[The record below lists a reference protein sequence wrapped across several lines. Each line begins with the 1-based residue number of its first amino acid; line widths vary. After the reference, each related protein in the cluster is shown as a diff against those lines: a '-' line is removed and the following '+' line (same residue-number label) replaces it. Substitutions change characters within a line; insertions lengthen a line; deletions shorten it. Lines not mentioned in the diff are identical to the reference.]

1 MANHS
6 RAQPQN
12 VFDFEAVV
20 DSWPSPAQITI
31 KGILAIK
38 GRKIRVTLYR
48 YDDKGK
54 EGLPDRHFVRINTN
68 QRLTLCWGD
77 SFRILEGIHG
87 DVVLQGRVLMPN
99 AGAIKLKGI
108 KRRLELLRGFSGDA
122 KGMVLAST
130 RFGGV
135 KGRTE
140 KELTE
145 FASLPREELL
155 KLSRQLEEEG
165 KIRILSF
172 SPLFLLSQESI
183 DFLCRRILAHLSEFH
198 EKHPE
203 EFGLSPAKIQ
213 RRFGLPRRVLALVL
227 KHLDRTGQIIQD
239 EESVALGD
247 FLAHPFPEEEALLR
261 EMEEMSIE
269 GELRLVS
276 LAELQRRFG
285 LSKKKLNRMLSFL
298 VERRKIVLG
307 KDGFFLHSQWLDDII
322 QRIRS
327 LEKKELSV
335 SDFKQMTGLTRKY
348 AIPLLEL
355 LDEMGITRR
364 RGPTREIIRNRD
376 EKKAFP
382 KP

>member
-1 MANHS
+1 MANYS
-6 RAQPQN
+6 RAQPKN
-12 VFDFEAVV
+12 VSDFEAVV
-20 DSWPSPAQITI
+20 DSWPSLAQSTI
-31 KGILAIK
+31 KGILLIK

-48 YDDKGK
+48 YDEKG
-54 EGLPDRHFVRINTN
+54 EEDLPDKHFVRINTN
-68 QRLTLCWGD
+68 QSLSLCWSD
-77 SFRILEGIHG
+77 SFRVLERKNGA
-87 DVVLQGRVLMPN
+87 VVLQGRVLIPN
-99 AGAIKLKGI
+99 AEDIKLKGI
-108 KRRLELLRGFSGDA
+108 KRRLELLREFSGDA
-122 KGMVLAST
+122 KGMVLART
-130 RFGGV
+130 TLGGV
-135 KGRTE
+135 KGLTE

-145 FASLPREELL
+145 FSSLPRDRLL

-183 DFLCRRILAHLSEFH
+183 DFLCRRILAYLSEFH

-203 EFGLSPAKIQ
+203 DFGLSPAKIQ
-213 RRFGLPRRVLALVL
+213 RRFGLPRRVRALVL

-239 EESVALGD
+239 EERVALGD

-261 EMEEMSIE
+261 EMEEMSVE

-276 LAELQRRFG
+276 LAELQKRFG

-307 KDGFFLHSQWLDDII
+307 KDGFFLHSRWLDDII
-322 QRIRS
+322 LRIRS
-327 LEKKELSV
+327 SEKKELSV

-364 RGPTREIIRNRD
+364 RGPTREIIRDRD
-376 EKKAFP
+376 QKN
-382 KP
+382 